1 MTAGLEIAGSDC
13 MVIDLETRHDS
24 VALAAQRVRKI
35 HQTAARD
42 RCHKIDSV
50 LRGNWPHEVK
60 ALLDMGFA
68 IDVVPSFPDAGRRC
82 LDGVVYVDN
91 VPVAESASAADALN
105 PIKSSRPMELLRAA
119 GCTDRDV
126 RVIDANDNNEL
137 AKAAQRCRAEGRMLV
152 GPSGAIQAFAATFGH
167 HPSRQKFV
175 LRTPILV
182 VCGSLHPVSRTQIQR
197 LQCPLYTLN
206 ETFQISDYLTV
217 LTTIEPTR
225 TPDLNA
231 ASATARALASLSNS
245 VAPVGTLVVIGG
257 DTAAAILGN
266 ETVKVLGNLE
276 VAIPVSDR
284 NGQLLVTKGGGIGK
298 PDTLLDLLSA

>member
-1 MTAGLEIAGSDC
+1 
-13 MVIDLETRHDS
+13 
-24 VALAAQRVRKI
+24 
-35 HQTAARD
+35 
-42 RCHKIDSV
+42 
-50 LRGNWPHEVK
+50 
-60 ALLDMGFA
+60 
-68 IDVVPSFPDAGRRC
+68 
-82 LDGVVYVDN
+82 
-91 VPVAESASAADALN
+91 
-105 PIKSSRPMELLRAA
+105 MELLRAA

-167 HPSRQKFV
+167 PPSRQKFV
-175 LRTPILV
+175 LKTPILV
-182 VCGSLHPVSRTQIQR
+182 VCGSLHPVSRTQIQH

-266 ETVKVLGNLE
+266 EPVKVLGNLE